1 MSLAQPST
9 ESSGKLLIAVHA
21 HPDDETTGNG
31 ITFPKYAA
39 DGAHITLVTSN
50 LGEEGEI
57 VVPDLKLLSVHHA
70 DQLGGYR
77 TGELALACVALGVSE
92 HHYLGGMGRYR
103 DSGMMGE
110 PSNDNPRC
118 FWQADL
124 DEAADYLV
132 PIIRKN
138 RPQVLL
144 TYNEMGGYGHPDHI
158 QAHRVA
164 VRGRELA
171 ADASYKPEFGG
182 GWTIAKVYFSGIPRS
197 ALAKGIEALREI
209 GQEDLFGITD
219 AADAEFATDDEL
231 ITTVIEGAEFV
242 AVRKLAMQAHRS
254 QISFDSPFFKFMELM
269 GPEALASDFYQLAIG
284 EVGPVDRAT
293 GKEVDLFAVIDL
305 GSA

>member
-1 MSLAQPST
+1 MSD
-9 ESSGKLLIAVHA
+9 KRIIAVHA
-21 HPDDETTGNG
+21 HPDDETLNNG

-39 DGAHITLVTSN
+39 EGAHITLVTSN

-57 VVPDLKLLSVHHA
+57 VVPDLELLSVHHA

-77 TGELALACVALGVSE
+77 TGELALACDALGVSE

-110 PSNDNPRC
+110 SSNDNPRC

-124 DEAADYLV
+124 DEAAGYLV

-144 TYNEMGGYGHPDHI
+144 TYNEFGGYGHPDHI

-171 ADASYKPEFGG
+171 ADASYEPELGDA
-182 GWTIAKVYFSGIPRS
+182 WMIAKVYFSQLPRS
-197 ALAKGIEALREI
+197 ELAKRIEALREI
-209 GQEDLFGITD
+209 GQENAFGVTD
-219 AADAEFATDDEL
+219 AADAEIAADDEL
-231 ITTVIEGAEFV
+231 ITTIIEAGQFV
-242 AVRKLAMQAHRS
+242 ADRKLAMQAHRS
-254 QISFDSPFFKFMELM
+254 QLRFDSPQFKLLGVI
-269 GPEALASDFYQLAIG
+269 GPGALARDFYQLAIG
-284 EVGPVDRAT
+284 EVGPVDRVT